1 MGALHL
7 TQELSVAAR
16 REEFRQTN
24 QSLLASP
31 RAQWILM
38 IKGKRVRC
46 SWDNW
51 LANHHQFE

>member
-1 MGALHL
+1 MCALHL

-31 RAQWILM
+31 RALM
-38 IKGKRVRC
+38 IKGKRVRY
-46 SWDNW
+46 SWVNG
-51 LANHHQFE
+51 LALHH